1 MKCLLREP
9 LPGQASRRSCEPC
22 AELAPKQVA
31 PSRDVP
37 GVPTLG
43 QLLSPDSGMAM
54 EVYRATRMLVKA
66 RQVRESWR
74 NTPEGAHAD
83 GWVRTYAAEV
93 AHWEATYARWKR
105 RLAAHPEL
113 ADRPI
118 TDECSHGRGCP
129 AEMEG

>member
-1 MKCLLREP
+1 MKCLLRDP
-9 LPGQASRRSCEPC
+9 LPNQASRRPCEPC
-22 AELAPKQVA
+22 QELAPKQVT

-37 GVPTLG
+37 GVPTLR
-43 QLLSPDSGMAM
+43 QLLSPSSGMAM
-54 EVYRATRMLVKA
+54 EVYRATRMLTKA
-66 RQVRESWR
+66 RRVREMWR
-74 NTPEGAHAD
+74 NTPEGDHAAS
-83 GWVRTYAAEV
+83 WCSVYAAEV

-105 RLAAHPEL
+105 RLDAHPEL